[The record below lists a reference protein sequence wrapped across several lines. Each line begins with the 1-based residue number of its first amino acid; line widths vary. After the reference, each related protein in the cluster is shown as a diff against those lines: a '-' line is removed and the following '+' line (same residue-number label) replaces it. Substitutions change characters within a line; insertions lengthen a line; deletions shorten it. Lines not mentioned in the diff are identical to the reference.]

1 MPRSG
6 GAESGPA
13 CLLRRM
19 EIMRLRPSVSV
30 LGAVLACCAMQ
41 LAAQD
46 YPARPIRLVV
56 PNTPGGATD
65 VAARFVGPRL
75 SEMLG
80 QRLNAVLLKALAR
93 ADVRER
99 FENLGFEVAA
109 GTPEGFG
116 AWIRAESTKW
126 GRVIQERNIRI
137 E

>member
-1 MPRSG
+1 M
-6 GAESGPA
+6 
-13 CLLRRM
+13 
-19 EIMRLRPSVSV
+19 
-30 LGAVLACCAMQ
+30 
-41 LAAQD
+41 
-46 YPARPIRLVV
+46 

-93 ADVRER
+93 ADARER

-109 GTPEGFG
+109 DTPEAFG